1 MHLQLDHKKA
11 SRDLTYKSVT
21 EKLKANRYSLNT
33 PNMLIFSIDMKLFV
47 ARMVRTIID
56 QIVYT
61 KNIENRCFL
70 RNKKVD
76 SGPLELKGKKSSSK
90 IMLVNTYP

>member
-1 MHLQLDHKKA
+1 MMSIPEEGETVQTKYGQGVIVKKQFGSFTVYVKDLDFNIKM
-11 SRDLTYKSVT
+11 
-21 EKLKANRYSLNT
+21 E
-33 PNMLIFSIDMKLFV
+33 LFA
-47 ARMVRTIID
+47 ARMVRSIID

-61 KNIENRCFL
+61 KNTENQCFL